1 MTKLEAADWA
11 RMILERWGFP
21 VLVAL
26 ACGFVIRQDVIVPL
40 VEAHTKFLD
49 QMIETQQEIVELS
62 REQTRLLYVIQ
73 PKTAAYGP
81 QFCGVSSCGP

>member
-81 QFCGVSSCGP
+81 HEDTPQN